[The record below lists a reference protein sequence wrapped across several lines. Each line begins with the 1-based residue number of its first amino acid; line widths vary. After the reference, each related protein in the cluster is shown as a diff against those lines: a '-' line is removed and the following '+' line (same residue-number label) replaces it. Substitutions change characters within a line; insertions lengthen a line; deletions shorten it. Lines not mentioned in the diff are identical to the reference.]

1 MLPIL
6 RILPVGGVF
15 LAIMLLVLA
24 LNPPDGA
31 HVLLTPGA
39 LRMRGAM
46 IAASEHPE
54 WRQFIMLAAIRRADE
69 LNRLRALPDT
79 LTDAASA
86 PPKIAGLP
94 DKRRDSDLEAGD
106 ETGSIGQPPAATLPI
121 EIGEPSAFELPV
133 ATPEEEPPV
142 VTPQRIKSRNES
154 GIKRGRRAPGA
165 RRAKASAKPKQP
177 AQPDFFQTIFE
188 EPKSKRPRTAG
199 AGANPP

>member
-6 RILPVGGVF
+6 RILPVGGVL

-24 LNPPDGA
+24 LNPPDGT
-31 HVLLTPGA
+31 HGLLTPGA

-54 WRQFIMLAAIRRADE
+54 WRQFIMQAAIRRADE

-79 LTDAASA
+79 RSDA
-86 PPKIAGLP
+86 PPEIAGLP
-94 DKRRDSDLEAGD
+94 DKRSDSDPEADD

-121 EIGEPSAFELPV
+121 DIGEPSTFELPV
-133 ATPEEEPPV
+133 TTPEEQPPV

-154 GIKRGRRAPGA
+154 GIKRVPGV
-165 RRAKASAKPKQP
+165 RRAKVSAKPKEP
-177 AQPDFFQTIFE
+177 AQFDIFRPMFE
-188 EPKSKRPRTAG
+188 APKTKRPHTAG
-199 AGANPP
+199 ASTSPR

>member
-15 LAIMLLVLA
+15 LAITLLLLA
-24 LNPPDGA
+24 LNPPDGTHA
-31 HVLLTPGA
+31 LLAPGA

-54 WRQFIMLAAIRRADE
+54 WRQFIMQAAIRRADE
-69 LNRLRALPDT
+69 LSRLRALPDSR
-79 LTDAASA
+79 LDAAPA
-86 PPKIAGLP
+86 PPKVAGLP
-94 DKRRDSDLEAGD
+94 DKRRDSDPEAND

-121 EIGEPSAFELPV
+121 DIGEPSAFELPV
-133 ATPEEEPPV
+133 ATPEEQPPV

-154 GIKRGRRAPGA
+154 GIRRAPVA

-177 AQPDFFQTIFE
+177 AQPDFFQTMFE

-199 AGANPP
+199 ATPR